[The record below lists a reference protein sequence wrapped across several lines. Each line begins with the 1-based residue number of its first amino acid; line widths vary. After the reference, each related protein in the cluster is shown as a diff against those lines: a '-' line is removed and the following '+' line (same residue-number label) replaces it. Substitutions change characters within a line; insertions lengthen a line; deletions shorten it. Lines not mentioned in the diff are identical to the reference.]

1 MQLFRKPTFLA
12 VTFGHFTIDVF
23 NSSTGV
29 LVAYLSVP
37 MELTAFQVGLAG
49 GLYQFFAA
57 VGQPLFGWLDDRVG
71 SRWLGPGSVAWTI
84 GFVVTALLVA
94 QVTNNF
100 MLFLIPFTLASVGS
114 SAFHP
119 LGTKHAAE
127 AATERA
133 ATGTSLFF
141 LFGQTGLATGPVLTG
156 LILSFVG
163 VRGIL
168 GLAVVAAPVI
178 LVMVFSLRQTTPKL
192 AEIVSLRVSDP
203 KLIRQAV
210 RWGAVTLLAV
220 LLALRSWSTIGTAT
234 FLPKLFQEMGWSAAS
249 YGSIT
254 STFWLASALAGVA
267 AGSLAD
273 RFGRRQVVF
282 VTLLFGSVPLYFLP
296 LNDGWFAFLLAIAT
310 GALLG
315 ASHSI
320 LMVIGQN
327 LLPGGKSFASGVA
340 LGYIF
345 GTGAVAALLMGYW
358 AETWGLAAVVQLGA
372 LWSVLAALLA
382 FLLPATKKT
391 PASSIVVSV
400 PAASE

>member
-1 MQLFRKPTFLA
+1 MQLFRKPAFSA

-23 NSSTGV
+23 NSSTAV

-57 VGQPLFGWLDDRVG
+57 VGQPLFGWLDDKIG

-84 GFVVTALLVA
+84 GFIVTALLVA
-94 QVTNNF
+94 QWTNSF
-100 MLFLIPFTLASVGS
+100 LLFLIPFTLASVGS

-127 AATERA
+127 ASTERA

-156 LILSFVG
+156 LILNFVG
-163 VRGIL
+163 VRGIF
-168 GLAVVAAPVI
+168 GLAVIAAPVV
-178 LVMVFSLRQTTPKL
+178 LMMALSLRQAMPLLAETVSAKL
-192 AEIVSLRVSDP
+192 AQPHLAQ
-203 KLIRQAV
+203 QAV
-210 RWGAVTLLAV
+210 QWSAVTLLA
-220 LLALRSWSTIGTAT
+220 ALIAMRSWSTIGTAT

-254 STFWLASALAGVA
+254 SAFWMASALAGVV
-267 AGSLAD
+267 AGNLAD
-273 RFGRRQVVF
+273 RLDRRQVVF
-282 VTLLFGSVPLYFLP
+282 ITLLLGAVPLYFLP
-296 LNDGWFAFLLAIAT
+296 LNDGWFAFVLAIAT

-320 LMVIGQN
+320 LMVVSQS
-327 LLPGGKSFASGVA
+327 LLPGGKSFASGVV

-358 AETWGLAAVVQLGA
+358 AENWGLGVMVQLGA

-382 FLLPATKKT
+382 FLLPTTKK
-391 PASSIVVSV
+391 ASAAPVAVSV
-400 PAASE
+400 SAASE